1 MKGIEMTA
9 YDELRSGEARYFGE
23 ALIAA
28 DAFGRF
34 EEYAR
39 SQGCAEVWEAMLPY
53 AEERYVG
60 VISRAAAVFAAA

>member
-1 MKGIEMTA
+1 MTA
-9 YDELRSGEARYFGE
+9 HDELRSGEARYFGE

-28 DAFGRF
+28 EAFGRL

-53 AEERYVG
+53 AEERYAG
-60 VISRAAAVFAAA
+60 VISRAVAVFAAS